1 MENVINQGD
10 KLIAALQ
17 ESDAASEQLI
27 ALADQIVQSYSYAL
41 DNLMQRIYQDIVNNK
56 DSSDETLEKYFL
68 ELSSTLYFIGEQVE
82 HLGISNDYAEATF
95 KEKFNRAYL
104 SCAAE
109 KDEKGKSLRTVNE
122 NNALAAETSK
132 YENTV
137 SNLQSR
143 AFDLLKYKVTS
154 AQTMVGTLSKM
165 ISKKMS
171 DASLTGVS
179 SRGITE

>member
-1 MENVINQGD
+1 MENAVNQD
-10 KLIAALQ
+10 DRLIATLNETDVAT
-17 ESDAASEQLI
+17 EQLTQI
-27 ALADQIVQSYSYAL
+27 ADQIVQSYSYTL
-41 DNLMQRIYQDIVNNK
+41 DNLMQRIYQDIVSNK

-82 HLGISNDYAEATF
+82 HLGISNDYAEANF

-104 SCAAE
+104 NCAAE

-122 NNALAAETSK
+122 NNALAAENSK

-143 AFDLLKYKVTS
+143 ALDLLKYKVTS

-165 ISKKMS
+165 ISKKLS
-171 DASLTGVS
+171 DASLTMNS
-179 SRGITE
+179 SRGTAE

>member
-1 MENVINQGD
+1 MENAINQDD
-10 KLIAALQ
+10 KLVATLQ
-17 ESDAASEQLI
+17 ETDAASEQLI
-27 ALADQIVQSYSYAL
+27 HLADQIVQSYSYAL
-41 DNLMQRIYQDIVNNK
+41 DSLMQRIYQDIVSNK
-56 DSSDETLEKYFL
+56 DASDETLEKYFL

-104 SCAAE
+104 NCAAE

-132 YENTV
+132 YESTV

-171 DASLTGVS
+171 DASLTMTS
-179 SRGITE
+179 SRGTAE

>member
-1 MENVINQGD
+1 METALNQD
-10 KLIAALQ
+10 EKLISTLQ
-17 ESDAASEQLI
+17 ETDTATIQLTQ
-27 ALADQIVQSYSYAL
+27 LADQIVSSYSYVL
-41 DNLMQRIYQDIVNNK
+41 DNLMQRIYQDIVTSK
-56 DSSDETLEKYFL
+56 DSSDDTLEKYFL

-82 HLGISNDYAEATF
+82 HLGISNDYAEASF

-104 SCAAE
+104 DCAAE

-122 NNALAAETSK
+122 NNALAAESSK
-132 YENTV
+132 YESTV
-137 SNLQSR
+137 SSLQSR

-171 DASLTGVS
+171 DASLTMTS
-179 SRGITE
+179 SKGTAE